1 MNPRNDIREKYLAQ
15 LKRVNDFAVKG
26 GTIEDYRAQVKRL
39 QYLENFSS
47 VDNSLIFMR
56 KYEAR

>member
-15 LKRVNDFAVKG
+15 LKRANDFAVKG

-47 VDNSLIFMR
+47 VDNSLSFMR

>member
-1 MNPRNDIREKYLAQ
+1 MKPCNDIREKYLAQ

-39 QYLENFSS
+39 RYLERCSPIENRLSFQ
-47 VDNSLIFMR
+47 R
-56 KYEAR
+56 KYEAQ

>member
-47 VDNSLIFMR
+47 VDNSLSFMR

>member
-26 GTIEDYRAQVKRL
+26 GTIEDYRAQVKQL

-47 VDNSLIFMR
+47 VDNSLSFMR